1 MLFIKS
7 LICYPK
13 NISHHLRYNR
23 FQFLLTY
30 LKDIIMCR
38 LLAYLGQPIA
48 MDKFLYE
55 PENSMIKQSI
65 SAKELEE
72 PLNGDGFGVG
82 WYSPTISNNPAVFVS
97 VYPAWNNRNLRYLAP
112 KIISGSIIAHVRAA
126 SVGDVSESN
135 CHPFHF
141 DNMLMAHNGGVEQFD
156 KIKRPLKNQ
165 LSDEQYLWIKGQTD
179 SEHLFALFLESLR
192 KKGEKFTADD
202 VADSFQDMINQL
214 RELMTKYGIE
224 EEAYLNMVFVDGERM
239 VGLRYVSDSSIDPL
253 SLYYSEGS
261 KYVCEDG
268 ACHMVPSEGADRSVM
283 IVSEKLTSIAEDW
296 RPIPKNHMILVY
308 KDLSIGFRKIEM

>member
-1 MLFIKS
+1 MLLIKG
-7 LICYPK
+7 LISIAK
-13 NISHHLRYNR
+13 NISTLLRYKQ
-23 FQFLLTY
+23 FHFLLTY
-30 LKDIIMCR
+30 SKYNIMCR

-82 WYSPTISNNPAVFVS
+82 WYAPTISNNPAVFVS

-112 KIISGSIIAHVRAA
+112 KIISGCIMAHVRAA

-141 DNMLMAHNGGVEQFD
+141 DKMLMAHNGGVEQFD
-156 KIKRPLKNQ
+156 KIKRPLKNL
-165 LSDEQYLWIKGQTD
+165 LSDEQYLWVKGQTD

-192 KKGEKFTADD
+192 KKGDSFTADD

-214 RELMTKYGIE
+214 KELMIKYGIE
-224 EEAYLNMVFVDGERM
+224 DEAYLNMVFIDGERM
-239 VGLRYVSDSSIDPL
+239 VGLRYVSDPTIDPL

-261 KYVCEDG
+261 KYICEDG
-268 ACHMVPSEGADRSVM
+268 MCHMVPSSGEDRSVM

-308 KDLSIGFRKIEM
+308 KDLSIGFRKIQM

>member
-1 MLFIKS
+1 
-7 LICYPK
+7 
-13 NISHHLRYNR
+13 
-23 FQFLLTY
+23 
-30 LKDIIMCR
+30 MCR

-65 SAKELEE
+65 NAKELEE

-82 WYSPTISNNPAVFVS
+82 WYTPTVSEEPAVFVS

-112 KIISGSIIAHVRAA
+112 KIVSGSLIAHVRAA

-141 DNMLMAHNGGVEQFD
+141 KNMLMAHNGGVEQFE
-156 KIKRPLKNQ
+156 KIKRPLKSM
-165 LSDEQYLWIKGQTD
+165 LSDEQYLWVKGQTD
-179 SEHLFALFLESLR
+179 SEHLFALFLDALK
-192 KKGEKFTADD
+192 KKGETFTADD
-202 VADSFQDMINQL
+202 VADCFQEMINHL
-214 RELMTKYGIE
+214 NLLMTTYGIE
-224 EEAYLNMVFVDGERM
+224 EDAYLNMVFVDGERM
-239 VGLRYVSDSSIDPL
+239 VGLRYVTNAAVEPL

-268 ACHMVPSEGADRSVM
+268 MCRMVPAEGKDKSVM

-308 KDLSIGFRKIEM
+308 KDLSVGFRRVS